1 MRKGKRHFDMY
12 LDEKEDAALIDLL
25 KREGTTKTIKEA
37 LRLYEMG
44 LRIFPDIQNEEECI
58 DGVPFVGGYP
68 DEA

>member
-1 MRKGKRHFDMY
+1 MRKGKKHFDMY

-44 LRIFPDIQNEEECI
+44 LRI
-58 DGVPFVGGYP
+58 YP
-68 DEA
+68 DMEVQENGTEQSI

>member
-1 MRKGKRHFDMY
+1 MRKGKKHFDMY

-25 KREGTTKTIKEA
+25 KREGTTKTIKDA

-44 LRIFPDIQNEEECI
+44 LRIFPDIQSEEECI
-58 DGVPFVGGYP
+58 EGVPLVGGYQ